1 MKTIEVVQGE
11 HGWTVRHGAQILF
24 IDSVEERSF
33 QAALAISST
42 LFDKGVPAQVVLVRL
57 DS

>member
-1 MKTIEVVQGE
+1 MKTIEFVRGE
-11 HGWTVRHGAQILF
+11 QGWTVKHGAQILF
-24 IDSVEERSF
+24 FDPVEERSF

-42 LFDKGVPAQVVLVRL
+42 LFDKCVPAQVVLVRL

>member
-1 MKTIEVVQGE
+1 METIEVIEGE
-11 HGWTVRHGAQILF
+11 HGWTVKHGAQVLF
-24 IDSVEERSF
+24 IDSVEARSF

-42 LFDKGVPAQVVLVRL
+42 LFDKGVAAQVVLVRL